1 MAELKR
7 LLASLTLRQKV
18 SLVVAAVAVAAALWG
33 LAGWSRERDFRPL
46 YTGLAAEDAGAVV
59 ARLRERGTPYR
70 LSDSGATVLVPSALV
85 AEARL
90 DLAAAGLP
98 RTGRIGFEL
107 FDQNRFGATDFA
119 EKVNFHRALEGEL
132 ERSILTLAEVER
144 ARVHITPPKESVFLE
159 SRRPAK
165 ASVLIKLRPGSRLA
179 PGYVQAICHL
189 VASAIEGLEPE
200 AVSVLDVYG
209 NLLNR
214 PRARH
219 DLEGG
224 RPPEALLEYRQSLE
238 RDLVAKIHET
248 LEPVLGPD
256 GFRAS
261 VSVECDFTSG
271 DQSEEILDP
280 SRSVM
285 TSMQRTEDTG
295 GYPTASGVPG
305 TASNLPRPT
314 ARPSSSARNYSRKT
328 ENITYQSSRTVR
340 RLRIPQ
346 GTVKRMSVAVVVDH
360 LVRWEGQGEG
370 ARRVV
375 EPPSEE
381 KLKRIRE
388 LVAATVGLDTG
399 RGDQL
404 IVESLPFEASPRWQ
418 REDEPGATPAPG
430 GTPLP
435 DWLPQPLRDPKLL
448 AVAGASVAV
457 LLVAALALLVWLRR
471 RRRLKIEAAQALAAA
486 ERPAGALAAGE
497 TAAERLSAQ
506 LADQAEQQAELEQEA
521 LETLRLA
528 PPKTKKSEV
537 LAKHLAEEAKK
548 DATGLAQVVRTWLEE
563 RE

>member
-7 LLASLTLRQKV
+7 LLGNLTLRQKA
-18 SLVVAAVAVAAALWG
+18 SLVVAAVAVAASLWAL
-33 LAGWSRERDFRPL
+33 ANWSRERDFRPL
-46 YTGLAAEDAGAVV
+46 YTGLAPEDAGAIVT
-59 ARLRERGTPYR
+59 RLRERGTPYR
-70 LSDSGATVLVPSALV
+70 LSDAGATVLVPSAQV

-90 DLAAAGLP
+90 DLAASGLP

-159 SRRPAK
+159 ARRPAK
-165 ASVLIKLRPGSRLA
+165 ASVLVKLRPGARLE
-179 PGYVQAICHL
+179 PENVQAICHL
-189 VASAIEGLEPE
+189 VASAVEGLEPG
-200 AVSVLDVYG
+200 AVSVLDVRG

-214 PRARH
+214 PRSPE
-219 DLEGG
+219 DPEGG
-224 RPPEALLEYRQSLE
+224 RPSEALLEYRQRLE
-238 RDLVAKIHET
+238 RDLLAKIHST
-248 LEPVLGPD
+248 LEPLLGPE

-271 DQSEEILDP
+271 EQSEEILDP
-280 SRSVM
+280 TRSVM
-285 TSMQRTEDTG
+285 TSSQRTEDTG
-295 GYPTASGVPG
+295 GYPAASGVPG

-314 ARPSSSARNYSRKT
+314 ARPSASARSYSRRT

-360 LVRWEGQGEG
+360 VVRWEGQGAD
-370 ARRVV
+370 ARRIV

-381 KLKRIRE
+381 KLKAIRE
-388 LVAATVGLDTG
+388 LVAGAVGLNAE

-404 IVESLPFEASPRWQ
+404 TVESLPFEATPRWQ
-418 REDEPGATPAPG
+418 LEQEPAAPPAPG
-430 GTPLP
+430 GPALP
-435 DWLPQPLRDPKLL
+435 AWLPEPLRNPKVLAVTGAAVALLL
-448 AVAGASVAV
+448 AASLAV
-457 LLVAALALLVWLRR
+457 FFWWRR
-471 RRRLKIEAAQALAAA
+471 RRRVKIEAA
-486 ERPAGALAAGE
+486 RALAAGE
-497 TAAERLSAQ
+497 RASGALEAGDAAGRLSAQ
-506 LADQAEQQAELEQEA
+506 LAERAEQQARLEQEA
-521 LETLRLA
+521 LESLRLA

-537 LAKHLAEEAKK
+537 LAKHLAEAAKK
-548 DATGLAQVVRTWLEE
+548 DAAGLAQVVRTWLDE

>member
-1 MAELKR
+1 VAELKR
-7 LLASLTLRQKV
+7 LLAHLSLRQKV
-18 SLVVAAVAVAAALWG
+18 SLVVAAVAVAAALWA
-33 LAGWSRERDFRPL
+33 LANWSRERDFRPL
-46 YTGLAAEDAGAVV
+46 FTGLAAEDAGAIV

-70 LSDSGATVLVPSALV
+70 LGDSGATVLVPSALV

-90 DLAAAGLP
+90 ELAAAGLP

-165 ASVLIKLRPGSRLA
+165 ASVLIKLRPGARLA

-219 DLEGG
+219 DPEGG

-248 LEPVLGPD
+248 LEPLLGAE

-285 TSMQRTEDTG
+285 TSSQRTEDTG

-314 ARPSSSARNYSRKT
+314 ARPSSAARSYSRKT

-346 GTVKRMSVAVVVDH
+346 GAVKRMSVAVVIDH
-360 LVRWEGQGEG
+360 LVRWEGQGAE
-370 ARRVV
+370 ARRIV

-381 KLKRIRE
+381 RLKRIRE
-388 LVAATVGLDTG
+388 LVAGAVGLDTG

-418 REDEPGATPAPG
+418 REQEPGTTPAPG
-430 GTPLP
+430 GPPLP
-435 DWLPQPLRDPKLL
+435 DWLRDPKRL
-448 AVAGASVAV
+448 AVAGAAAAV
-457 LLVAALALLVWLRR
+457 LLLAAVVLLLRLRR

-486 ERPAGALAAGE
+486 EGPAGALETSE
-497 TAAERLSAQ
+497 TAAERMGAE
-506 LADQAEQQAELEQEA
+506 LADQAEQQAKLEREA

-537 LAKHLAEEAKK
+537 LAKHLSEVVKK
-548 DATGLAQVVRTWLEE
+548 DAAGVAQVVRTWLDE

>member
-7 LLASLTLRQKV
+7 LLANLTLRQKV
-18 SLVVAAVAVAAALWG
+18 SLVAAAVAVAASLWALG
-33 LAGWSRERDFRPL
+33 NWSRERDFRPL

-70 LSDSGATVLVPSALV
+70 LSDAGATVLVPSSLV

-90 DLAAAGLP
+90 DLAASGLP

-165 ASVLIKLRPGSRLA
+165 ASVLIRLRPGARLA
-179 PGYVQAICHL
+179 PENVQAICHL
-189 VASAIEGLEPE
+189 VASAVEGLEPA
-200 AVSVLDVYG
+200 AVSVLDVRG

-214 PRARH
+214 PRPPE
-219 DLEGG
+219 DPDSG
-224 RPPEALLEYRQSLE
+224 RPSEALLEWRQSLE
-238 RDLVAKIHET
+238 RDLVAKIRST
-248 LEPVLGPD
+248 LEPLLGPD

-261 VSVECDFTSG
+261 VSLECDFTSG
-271 DQSEEILDP
+271 EHSEEILDP
-280 SRSVM
+280 TRSVM
-285 TSMQRTEDTG
+285 TSSQRSEDTG
-295 GYPTASGVPG
+295 GYPAASGVPG

-314 ARPSSSARNYSRKT
+314 ARPASSARSYSRKT

-340 RLRIPQ
+340 RVRIPQ
-346 GTVKRMSVAVVVDH
+346 GTVKRMSVAVVIDH
-360 LVRWEGQGEG
+360 AVRWEGQGAG

-381 KLKRIRE
+381 KLKAIRE
-388 LVAATVGLDTG
+388 LVAGAVGLNAE

-404 IVESLPFEASPRWQ
+404 TVESLPFEAMPRWQ
-418 REDEPGATPAPG
+418 PEEEPAAPSPSGAPSLPA
-430 GTPLP
+430 
-435 DWLPQPLRDPKLL
+435 WLPEPLRDPRVLGAAGAALVVLL
-448 AVAGASVAV
+448 AG
-457 LLVAALALLVWLRR
+457 ALALLVRLRR
-471 RRRLKIEAAQALAAA
+471 RRRLKIRAANVLGSGQGA
-486 ERPAGALAAGE
+486 AGALEQAGGNDRLGE
-497 TAAERLSAQ
+497 QLAER
-506 LADQAEQQAELEQEA
+506 AEQQAKLEREA
-521 LETLRLA
+521 LESLRLA

-537 LAKHLAEEAKK
+537 LAKHLGEEAKK
-548 DATGLAQVVRTWLEE
+548 DAPGLAQVVRTWLDE